1 MPKTIISE
9 GKTTN
14 EAIEKGLKELKTT
27 KNNVDIKVLEQE
39 KRSFFD
45 ILAPR
50 VVKVEL
56 TMKDETIVN
65 ENNDAHKEFHEKPH
79 IKVEIS
85 DEELYRIK
93 GNINS
98 FLNEFLSKI
107 DDTHTYTVD
116 VEDSNILVN
125 IDGMESGV
133 LIGYRGETL
142 NAMQTLLTSIANKN
156 NDNRVKVYLNIDN
169 YKVKREK
176 ALEELAVKISK
187 TVLKNNKPITLEPMN
202 AYERK
207 IIHSKLQDNKN
218 IRTHSIGEEPNRRI
232 VIEKVNN

>member
-14 EAIEKGLKELKTT
+14 EAIEKGLRELKTT
-27 KNNVDIKVLEQE
+27 KNHVDIKVLDQE

-56 TMKDETIVN
+56 TLKDEAVIEDKN
-65 ENNDAHKEFHEKPH
+65 IYHKENHEDNHAK
-79 IKVEIS
+79 IEIS
-85 DEELYRIK
+85 REELDRIK
-93 GNINS
+93 ENLNV
-98 FLNEFLSKI
+98 FLKDFLSKI
-107 DDTHTYTVD
+107 DDTHTYTID
-116 VEDSNILVN
+116 VEDANILVN

-156 NDNRVKVYLNIDN
+156 NDSRVKVYLNIDN

-207 IIHSKLQDNKN
+207 IIHSKLQENKN

-232 VIEKVNN
+232 VIEKVNS

>member
-1 MPKTIISE
+1 MSKVIISE

-27 KNNVDIKVLEQE
+27 KNKVDIRVLDQE

-56 TMKDETIVN
+56 TLKEDADSDVK
-65 ENNDAHKEFHEKPH
+65 ENGKEFVEKIHPR
-79 IKVEIS
+79 VEIS
-85 DEELYRIK
+85 QEELEKVK
-93 GNINS
+93 GNINV
-98 FLNEFLSKI
+98 FLNDFLAKI
-107 DDTHTYTVD
+107 DDSHSYTID
-116 VEDSNILVN
+116 TEDSNILVN

-187 TVLKNNKPITLEPMN
+187 TVLKNNKSITLEPMN

>member
-14 EAIEKGLKELKTT
+14 EAIEKGLKELKKT
-27 KNNVDIKVLEQE
+27 KNNVDIKILEQE

-56 TMKDETIVN
+56 TLKEESAIEEKNDN
-65 ENNDAHKEFHEKPH
+65 YKENHEKNRVK
-79 IKVEIS
+79 IEIS
-85 DEELYRIK
+85 SEELNKIK
-93 GNINS
+93 ENLDR
-98 FLNEFLSKI
+98 FLNEFLSKF
-107 DDTHTYTVD
+107 DDTHTYTID

-156 NDNRVKVYLNIDN
+156 NDSRVKVYLNIDN

-207 IIHSKLQDNKN
+207 IIHSKLQENKN

-232 VIEKVNN
+232 VIEKVNS

>member
-56 TMKDETIVN
+56 TVKDETVTN
-65 ENNDAHKEFHEKPH
+65 EESDNHQEYHVKTHA
-79 IKVEIS
+79 KVEIS
-85 DEELYRIK
+85 SEELNRIK
-93 GNINS
+93 GNVDS
-98 FLNEFLSKI
+98 FLNEFLAKI

-125 IDGMESGV
+125 IEGMESGV

>member
-14 EAIEKGLKELKTT
+14 EAIEKGLRELKTT
-27 KNNVDIKVLEQE
+27 KNNVDIKVLDQE

-56 TMKDETIVN
+56 TMKDENVVN
-65 ENNDAHKEFHEKPH
+65 DNSDNHKEYHEKNQV
-79 IKVEIS
+79 KVDIS
-85 DEELYRIK
+85 SEELDRIK
-93 GNINS
+93 GNIDN

>member
-1 MPKTIISE
+1 MPKVIISE

-27 KNNVDIKVLEQE
+27 KNKVEIKILDQE

-56 TMKDETIVN
+56 TLKEDVKDEVVKVHSKDN
-65 ENNDAHKEFHEKPH
+65 VGKSHP
-79 IKVEIS
+79 KVEINN
-85 DEELYRIK
+85 EEIEKIK
-93 GNINS
+93 ANVDA
-98 FLNEFLSKI
+98 FLGDFLAKI
-107 DDTHTYTVD
+107 DDTHSYTID
-116 VEDSNILVN
+116 TEDSNILVN
-125 IDGMESGV
+125 IDGMKSGV

-169 YKVKREK
+169 YKLKREK

-207 IIHSKLQDNKN
+207 IIHSKLQENRN
-218 IRTHSIGEEPNRRI
+218 IKTHSIGEEPNRRI

>member
-27 KNNVDIKVLEQE
+27 KNNVDIKILEQE

-56 TMKDETIVN
+56 TLKEESAI
-65 ENNDAHKEFHEKPH
+65 EEKNDNYKEKHEKNRVK
-79 IKVEIS
+79 IEIS
-85 DEELYRIK
+85 NEELNKIK
-93 GNINS
+93 ENLDR
-98 FLNEFLSKI
+98 FLNEFLSKL
-107 DDTHTYTVD
+107 DDTHTYTID

-176 ALEELAVKISK
+176 ALEELAIKISK

-207 IIHSKLQDNKN
+207 IIHSKLQENKN

>member
-1 MPKTIISE
+1 MPKVIISE
-9 GKTTN
+9 GRTTN

-27 KNNVDIKVLEQE
+27 KSKVEIKVLDQE

-56 TMKDETIVN
+56 TLKDDVIDE
-65 ENNDAHKEFHEKPH
+65 ENREHNREYTDKTHQ
-79 IKVEIS
+79 KVEIS
-85 DEELYRIK
+85 PEELEKVKYNVDI
-93 GNINS
+93 
-98 FLNEFLSKI
+98 FLKDFLAKI
-107 DDTHTYTVD
+107 DDTHSYTID
-116 VEDSNILVN
+116 TEDSNILVN
-125 IDGMESGV
+125 IDGMKSGV

-187 TVLKNNKPITLEPMN
+187 TVLKNGKPITLEPMN